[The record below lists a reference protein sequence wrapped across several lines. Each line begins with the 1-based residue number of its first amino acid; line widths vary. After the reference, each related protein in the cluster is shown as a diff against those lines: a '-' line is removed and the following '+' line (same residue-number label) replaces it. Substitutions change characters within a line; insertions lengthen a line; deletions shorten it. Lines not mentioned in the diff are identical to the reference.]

1 MLKIILLREAQPV
14 SATRAQVTTRT
25 GLNDKEVFGANS
37 AEIFMRIMKSER
49 DSRESVVFAY
59 T

>member
-1 MLKIILLREAQPV
+1 MLKIVLLREAQPV

-25 GLNDKEVFGANS
+25 DLNDREVSGANS
-37 AEIFMRIMKSER
+37 AENFMRIMKSER
-49 DSRESVVFAY
+49 DSRESGVFAY